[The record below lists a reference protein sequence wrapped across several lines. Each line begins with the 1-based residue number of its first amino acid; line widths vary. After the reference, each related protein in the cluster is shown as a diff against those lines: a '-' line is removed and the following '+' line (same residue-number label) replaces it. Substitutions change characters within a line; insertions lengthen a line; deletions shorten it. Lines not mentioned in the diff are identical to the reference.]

1 MCHVIEMFCTHHVVH
16 CNVPLSCNVYAL
28 CSIKRSVPV
37 LKAEDGGGGGGGGGR
52 LTDDDVALLQLQLD
66 GRADATGTAAGG
78 RGARERQLSIT
89 SLGDSPCCAVS

>member
-1 MCHVIEMFCTHHVVH
+1 MYV
-16 CNVPLSCNVYAL
+16 L

-37 LKAEDGGGGGGGGGR
+37 LKAEDYNDSSSNGGGGGIGGGR

-66 GRADATGTAAGG
+66 GKADAAGPGIGG

-89 SLGDSPCCAVS
+89 SLGDAPCCVVC